1 MTRVPGPGLI
11 ARALG
16 DDTTRLTALM
26 LDISELLRG
35 RWFGAPKLDLRK
47 Y

>member
-1 MTRVPGPGLI
+1 MLRSG
-11 ARALG
+11 RALG

-26 LDISELLRG
+26 LDISELLRR
-35 RWFGAPKLDLRK
+35 RWFGASRLHLRK